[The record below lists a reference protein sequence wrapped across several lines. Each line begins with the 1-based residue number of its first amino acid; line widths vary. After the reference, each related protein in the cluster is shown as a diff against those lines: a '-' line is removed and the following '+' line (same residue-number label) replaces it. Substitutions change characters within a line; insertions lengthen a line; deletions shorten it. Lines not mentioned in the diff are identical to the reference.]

1 MSHCLVKFTIF
12 VLLQLLFVSVQVAVD
27 GFHAAPTTQLHG
39 NDNSYRIKEHY
50 FTTTSVCRM
59 AVETGN
65 EAKTSGYEPKWKKK
79 KTLAEEAGSGIGL
92 VGNIP
97 IVFRQGN
104 ETRKTLALAG
114 SPLSFAAAQ
123 AGQPIR
129 YGCKKGECGTCE
141 AMCNGK
147 WVRPCVALVPDLP
160 PGEELVLQIKEVK
173 KSKSS
178 GKFFSVRSFLMGFYN
193 NLLGMVGFVKQRRA
207 AKKNY
212 QERMELEELIRQ
224 KTLEKKKARGSL

>member
-1 MSHCLVKFTIF
+1 MSQFSKSITYF
-12 VLLQLLFVSVQVAVD
+12 VLLYVFLSIKVAVD
-27 GFHAAPTTQLHG
+27 GFQRAPVQRVLPGDRSIMKGRSSGAIIST
-39 NDNSYRIKEHY
+39 
-50 FTTTSVCRM
+50 CRM
-59 AVETGN
+59 AVETGSD
-65 EAKTSGYEPKWKKK
+65 AKKSGGYEPKWKKK
-79 KTLAEEAGSGIGL
+79 KTLAEEVGNGVGI

-104 ETRKTLALAG
+104 ETRKTMALAG

-147 WVRPCVALVPDLP
+147 WVRPCVALVPELP
-160 PGEELVLQIKEVK
+160 PGEELVLQIKAVK
-173 KSKSS
+173 KAKSS
-178 GKFFSVRSFLMGFYN
+178 GKFFSVRSFFMGFYN

-212 QERMELEELIRQ
+212 EERMEIEELIRK